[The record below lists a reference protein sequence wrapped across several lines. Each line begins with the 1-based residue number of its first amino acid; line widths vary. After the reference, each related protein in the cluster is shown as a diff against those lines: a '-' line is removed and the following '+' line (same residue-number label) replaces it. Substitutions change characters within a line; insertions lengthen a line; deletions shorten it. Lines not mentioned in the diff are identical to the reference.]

1 LCRKNLSVLMPLWKN
16 EAGLSTEWL
25 AQAVFLFSAGY
36 AAGQLFL
43 GMAADA
49 LGARRVAAAGM
60 LASAALTAAMGF
72 LHSPWLLLCLQ
83 AGNGMAQ
90 AAGWPALVKLISAH
104 FGREQRGVAM
114 AWWCSN
120 YVAGAFFATLF
131 ATFAAT
137 GPVLSALGWRRGVWA
152 PALLLGLMALVFL
165 RWAPETARASAG
177 QTGST
182 LLRLRDVF
190 GNARI
195 RTIACAYFFIKL
207 SRYAMLFW
215 LPLFMVERLGYS
227 AEEAGYTSSVYELA
241 GFGGVLLAGYV
252 SDRLFSGR
260 RFPVAAL
267 SLGALAM
274 VCVFFPAA
282 SGLHHAGNW
291 LGIAL
296 LGVLTFGPDTL
307 LSGAATQDEARRDTA
322 ASAAGLVNAVGSAGQ
337 LMSPLLVSAA
347 ASRWGWDAVFY
358 LLMACALTAA
368 FLVTSRWTAAPAPAV
383 AQQEA

>member
-1 LCRKNLSVLMPLWKN
+1 
-16 EAGLSTEWL
+16 
-25 AQAVFLFSAGY
+25 
-36 AAGQLFL
+36 
-43 GMAADA
+43 
-49 LGARRVAAAGM
+49 
-60 LASAALTAAMGF
+60 
-72 LHSPWLLLCLQ
+72 
-83 AGNGMAQ
+83 
-90 AAGWPALVKLISAH
+90 
-104 FGREQRGVAM
+104 
-114 AWWCSN
+114 
-120 YVAGAFFATLF
+120 
-131 ATFAAT
+131 
-137 GPVLSALGWRRGVWA
+137 
-152 PALLLGLMALVFL
+152 
-165 RWAPETARASAG
+165 
-177 QTGST
+177 
-182 LLRLRDVF
+182 
-190 GNARI
+190 
-195 RTIACAYFFIKL
+195 
-207 SRYAMLFW
+207 
-215 LPLFMVERLGYS
+215 
-227 AEEAGYTSSVYELA
+227 
-241 GFGGVLLAGYV
+241 VLLAGYV